1 MTIVRDWNGGDYDR
15 LATPME
21 AMGRA
26 VVERLALR
34 GDETV
39 VDAGC
44 GSGRVTQA
52 LLERL
57 PEGRVIGIDGSAS
70 MIDAARERLAGDD
83 RVTLV
88 VADLTDL
95 DVGRHLGGAPV
106 DAILSTATF
115 HWIGDHAR
123 LFDRLRRGLTGGG
136 RLVAQCGGAGNIASV
151 HAAARAVGSEPPF
164 AQYLA
169 DWAGPWRFAEP
180 RETEALLRAAG
191 FGSAQAWLQDL
202 PVTPDDPHAY
212 LREINLGAHLQQL
225 PEDLREAFVVAV
237 LERLEFP
244 ENDRVGSADP
254 SRQGA
259 VRIPLTIDYVRLNI
273 DATA

>member
-26 VVERLALR
+26 VVERLPLR

-52 LLERL
+52 LLDRL
-57 PEGRVIGIDGSAS
+57 PRGRVIAVDGSAS
-70 MIDAARERLAGDD
+70 MIDAARERLAGED
-83 RVTLV
+83 RVSFV
-88 VADLTDL
+88 VADLTHLGVDE
-95 DVGRHLGGAPV
+95 HLGGEPA

-115 HWIGDHAR
+115 HWIGDHAL
-123 LFDRLRRGLTGGG
+123 LFERLRRCLRDGG

-151 HAAARAVGSEPPF
+151 HAAARAVGAQPPF
-164 AQYLA
+164 AEHLA

-180 RETEALLRAAG
+180 GETEDLLRAAG
-191 FGSAQAWLQDL
+191 FTSAKAWLQDQ

-225 PEDLREAFVVAV
+225 PPDLREAFVAAV
-237 LERLEFP
+237 LERL
-244 ENDRVGSADP
+244 DA
-254 SRQGA
+254 
-259 VRIPLTIDYVRLNI
+259 PLTIDYVRLNI

>member
-1 MTIVRDWNGGDYDR
+1 MTFVRDWNGGDYDR

-57 PEGRVIGIDGSAS
+57 PQGRVIGIDGSAS

-95 DVGRHLGGAPV
+95 DVDRHLGGEPV

-123 LFDRLRRGLTGGG
+123 LFNRLRRGLRDGGL
-136 RLVAQCGGAGNIASV
+136 LVAQCGGAGNIASV
-151 HAAARAVGSEPPF
+151 HAAARAVGAEAPF
-164 AQYLA
+164 AEYLA
-169 DWAGPWRFAEP
+169 AWAGPWRFAAP
-180 RETEALLRAAG
+180 QETVELLSAAG
-191 FGSAQAWLQDL
+191 FSSTKAWLQDQ

-225 PEDLREAFVVAV
+225 PLELREAFVAAV
-237 LERLEFP
+237 LERL
-244 ENDRVGSADP
+244 DA
-254 SRQGA
+254 
-259 VRIPLTIDYVRLNI
+259 PLTIDYVRLNI